1 MKEAKVKHT
10 RFNILVWRKLPPCRE
25 MVKIITA
32 SMDAK
37 LSWREWIL
45 MKLHL
50 LACDPCVN
58 FLKQIKFIR
67 TALGHSDEG
76 MEKAQQHISLSD
88 AARDRIK
95 DALNSANPAS

>member
-45 MKLHL
+45 MKVHL
-50 LACDPCVN
+50 LSCDPCVN

-67 TALGHSDEG
+67 TALSHSDEKI
-76 MEKAQQHISLSD
+76 EAQQHISLSD
-88 AARDRIK
+88 AAKDRIK
-95 DALNSANPAS
+95 TALNSANPAS